1 MSGVLESPS
10 KVFNLANNL
19 VVSGVV
25 ILLVGVLGAYCFD
38 EAIGLGLVV
47 GSHMLTIVGPSLVK
61 LGYVMRLS
69 VQDKLAVC

>member
-69 VQDKLAVC
+69 VQDKLLAC

>member
-10 KVFNLANNL
+10 KVFHLANNL

-38 EAIGLGLVV
+38 EAISLGLVV

>member
-69 VQDKLAVC
+69 VQDRLALC

>member
-10 KVFNLANNL
+10 KVFNLANSL

-69 VQDKLAVC
+69 VQDKLLAC

>member
-1 MSGVLESPS
+1 MPGVLESPS
-10 KVFNLANNL
+10 KVFNLANHL

-69 VQDKLAVC
+69 VQDKLLAC

>member
-38 EAIGLGLVV
+38 EAIGLGMVV

>member
-1 MSGVLESPS
+1 MSGVLESPR